1 MIGVFHKMFMA
12 KDGTK
17 FHIAEIWC
25 GVVWLGETLVTG
37 NGRFPLSPRRLKG
50 SRGQQWE
57 WYLTD
62 ISAEDACVSSGLHIV
77 TPFLGSLWTC
87 IVAFFSAL
95 IHGLS

>member
-1 MIGVFHKMFMA
+1 MIGVSHKAFMA

-17 FHIAEIWC
+17 FHIAEIWY

-50 SRGQQWE
+50 SRGQHWE
-57 WYLTD
+57 WDLTD
-62 ISAEDACVSSGLHIV
+62 ISAEDACGLHIV
-77 TPFLGSLWTC
+77 TSFLGSLWIC
-87 IVAFFSAL
+87 SVAFSAL